1 MSIPR
6 QAART
11 LPSSSARASE
21 RTCKRQSTSSWVMAA
36 PLTVLATNSRMYCK
50 APNSEDLQRS
60 QLFGKTTPK
69 VSTPL
74 LSPTLLRL
82 RTEKFAV
89 QYRLAHQTGF
99 EPGYGEASGTISSCP
114 DPYCL
119 GDVARPSQ
127 LATA

>member
-1 MSIPR
+1 MPTALEGAAASRAWLIPASDRRSNDGCPSR
-6 QAART
+6 QAARA

-89 QYRLAHQTGF
+89 QYT
-99 EPGYGEASGTISSCP
+99 
-114 DPYCL
+114 
-119 GDVARPSQ
+119 
-127 LATA
+127 